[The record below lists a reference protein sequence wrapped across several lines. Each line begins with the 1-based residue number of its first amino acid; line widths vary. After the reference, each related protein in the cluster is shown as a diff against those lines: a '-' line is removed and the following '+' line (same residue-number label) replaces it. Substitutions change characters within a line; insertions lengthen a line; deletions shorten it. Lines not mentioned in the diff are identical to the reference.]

1 MKKIFLITLT
11 IMATLSSCLKDE
23 DNKRTLNEDNTDF
36 KQYLIDNNIQT
47 TPEESGL
54 YYIEQTAGTKY
65 KVEKDDYLNINY
77 SLETITGE
85 IISKDLNFTTKVSKE
100 TLIQGFY
107 EGITLMSEG
116 GKSKLLVPSYLGY
129 GNVKVNAIQENTSL
143 IFDIEIK
150 DTYSIRKEKDV
161 LEQYIT
167 DNSISIKPL
176 ESGVIIIPIKVEEGE
191 LIKMDE
197 KIEIVYSA
205 SFINSEET
213 FDENTR
219 EKPLV
224 LSGEANY
231 AKLIRGFSEA
241 LKTMRKGET
250 AEIIIPSSQA
260 YKEGVMNSNYKYV
273 VPPYTS
279 LIFEVEILK

>member
-36 KQYLIDNNIQT
+36 KQYLVDNNIQT

-167 DNSISIKPL
+167 DNNISIEPL

-224 LSGEANY
+224 LSREANY

-273 VPPYTS
+273 IPPYTS